1 MAGSFANPVCGIGFL
16 GFPLLLTQIPMENYR
31 IYFEEG
37 EQDDILRILRKS
49 SDVLIDN
56 INTNSIGITIE
67 KDDAGLFYVRLLN
80 QIDREVYD
88 FRPHHRYH

>member
-1 MAGSFANPVCGIGFL
+1 
-16 GFPLLLTQIPMENYR
+16 MENFR

-67 KDDAGLFYVRLLN
+67 KDDAELFYVRLLN

>member
-1 MAGSFANPVCGIGFL
+1 
-16 GFPLLLTQIPMENYR
+16 MENYR

-56 INTNSIGITIE
+56 ITSNSIGITIE
-67 KDDAGLFYVRLLN
+67 KDDAELFYVRLLN

-88 FRPHHRYH
+88 FRPHHRYY

>member
-1 MAGSFANPVCGIGFL
+1 
-16 GFPLLLTQIPMENYR
+16 MENYR

-37 EQDDILRILRKS
+37 EAEDILRILRRS

-56 INTNSIGITIE
+56 INSTSIGITIE
-67 KDDAGLFYVRLLN
+67 KDDAELFYVRLLD

>member
-1 MAGSFANPVCGIGFL
+1 MSNSF
-16 GFPLLLTQIPMENYR
+16 MENYR

-37 EQDDILRILRKS
+37 EADDILRILRRS
-49 SDVLIDN
+49 GDVLIDN
-56 INTNSIGITIE
+56 ITANSIGITIE
-67 KDDAGLFYVRLLN
+67 KDDAELFYVRLLD